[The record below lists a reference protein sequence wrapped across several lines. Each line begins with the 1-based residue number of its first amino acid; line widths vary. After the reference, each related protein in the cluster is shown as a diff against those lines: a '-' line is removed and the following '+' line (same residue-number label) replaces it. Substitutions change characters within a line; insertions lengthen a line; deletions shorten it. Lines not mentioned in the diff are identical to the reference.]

1 MSYIYQKIRQF
12 FISLVSKKD
21 KQLYLEERNK
31 IIDNSS
37 DFIENIKN
45 IENDETKLLKL
56 QKSLKS
62 GAIKISDLTL
72 SEINVLNKLYANQ
85 NEILKKKIEN
95 HKVRILKLKQ
105 QVN

>member
-72 SEINVLNKLYANQ
+72 SEINMLNKLYANQ